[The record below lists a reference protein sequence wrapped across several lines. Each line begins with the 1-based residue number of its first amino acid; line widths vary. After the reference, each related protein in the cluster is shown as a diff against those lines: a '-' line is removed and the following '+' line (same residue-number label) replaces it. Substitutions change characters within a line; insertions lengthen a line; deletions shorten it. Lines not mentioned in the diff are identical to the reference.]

1 MLKAQ
6 DDLAAM
12 GFQLRSIGDVVN
24 LCIVF
29 DSINDIINARLYDR
43 VQAKQQAYI
52 GQSSTEQV

>member
-12 GFQLRSIGDVVN
+12 EIQLRSIGDVVK

-29 DSINDIINARLYDR
+29 DSINDIVNARLYDR
-43 VQAKQQAYI
+43 VQAYLQAYI
-52 GQSSTEQV
+52 GQCSTEEV